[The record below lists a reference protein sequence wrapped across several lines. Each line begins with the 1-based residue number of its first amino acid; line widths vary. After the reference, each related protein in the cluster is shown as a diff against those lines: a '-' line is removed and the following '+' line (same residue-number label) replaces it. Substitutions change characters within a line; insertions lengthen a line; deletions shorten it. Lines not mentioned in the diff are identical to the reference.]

1 MIYAHSF
8 SDSMATP
15 SPNASADSPL
25 GTLELR
31 CPPLPKTL
39 IDAMELINDPEH
51 LEVKPVTEMVESDP
65 LVVARLLQIVNSA
78 YYGIRRSVSSVERA
92 VVLLGPISVA
102 GIVVGMNMLKLRS
115 VIEGPGSACFSRL
128 IEHSVATANLARELI
143 DLLTRPG
150 LQRQLRPRMDVIYS
164 AALLH
169 DFGKIILV
177 YNYPEEAVALY
188 DEEAL
193 SHHVTDTDVRY
204 VEQLTF
210 GCDHTEAGEYAAN
223 KLNFPELLTHV
234 IRHHH
239 DPDEA
244 PVHDRLLEPILNV
257 IDVANHASKA
267 MGYSFSTPA
276 GWASCGDAPSWPAF
290 AAASGVETP
299 EMLREVLE
307 PKSEALEQYVKQM
320 TRFDIDEEGLKRVS
334 RLQR

>member
-1 MIYAHSF
+1 MSVP
-8 SDSMATP
+8 P
-15 SPNASADSPL
+15 SHASSGTPL

-39 IDAMELINDPEH
+39 IDAMELINDPEQ
-51 LEVKPVTEMVESDP
+51 LEVQPVTAMVERDP

-92 VVLLGPISVA
+92 VVLLGPVSVA

-115 VIEGPGSACFSRL
+115 VIEGPAAACFSQL
-128 IEHSVATANLARELI
+128 IEHSMATAKLARDLI
-143 DLLTRPG
+143 DTLEAPG
-150 LQRQLRPRMDVIYS
+150 LRRQLKPRLDVIYS

-188 DEEAL
+188 EERAL
-193 SHHVTDTDVRY
+193 DGHVTDSDVRY

-239 DPDEA
+239 DPSEA
-244 PVHDRLLEPILNV
+244 PPYDPLLAPILEV
-257 IDVANHASKA
+257 IDVANQASKA
-267 MGYSFSTPA
+267 LGFGFAAEGS
-276 GWASCGDAPSWPAF
+276 WAQCGAAPSWEGF
-290 AAASGVETP
+290 ASQSRLNTP
-299 EMLREVLE
+299 EALQAHLE
-307 PKSEALEQYVKQM
+307 PTIEDLQQYVKQM
-320 TRFDIDEEGLKRVS
+320 TRFDADELKGPRRMR
-334 RLQR
+334 RLRR

>member
-1 MIYAHSF
+1 MHVLARMS
-8 SDSMATP
+8 TP
-15 SPNASADSPL
+15 PPSNASSGTPL

-39 IDAMELINDPEH
+39 IDAMELINDPEQ
-51 LEVKPVTEMVESDP
+51 LEVHPVTEMVERDP

-92 VVLLGPISVA
+92 VVLLGPVSVA

-115 VIEGPGSACFSRL
+115 VLEGPAAACFSQL
-128 IEHSVATANLARELI
+128 IEHSMATAKLARDLI
-143 DLLTRPG
+143 DTLDAPG
-150 LQRQLRPRMDVIYS
+150 LRRQLKPRLDVIYS

-177 YNYPEEAVALY
+177 YNYPDEAVALY
-188 DEEAL
+188 EKRTLDG
-193 SHHVTDTDVRY
+193 HVTDSDVRY

-239 DPDEA
+239 DPSEA
-244 PVHDRLLEPILNV
+244 PPYDPLLAPILQV
-257 IDVANHASKA
+257 IDVANHASRA
-267 MGYSFSTPA
+267 LGFGFAAEGS
-276 GWASCGDAPSWPAF
+276 WAHCAEAPSWEGF
-290 AAASGVETP
+290 AAQSTVTSPDA
-299 EMLREVLE
+299 LQALLE
-307 PKSEALEQYVKQM
+307 PDAEALDQYVKQM
-320 TRFDIDEEGLKRVS
+320 TRFDVDDLKGPRRMR
-334 RLQR
+334 RLRR